1 MTLTLSLT
9 VLLLLALK
17 CSGFHLPL
25 NSISSKIS
33 KLKQIRYRCS
43 SPHAMCTVNNQ
54 KKQAASKKSI
64 LGSKLNSKAAI
75 QAVKTT
81 TLPTGRKSVTAKPI
95 PIKTTVKEVKVAKI
109 ISASDSISISS
120 SSKSVSNLPLLDEV
134 GDSGSNLE
142 SLVVDENFRT
152 ALKDFRKANAPK
164 KLVRAVADHSESGM
178 LDQNMTVH
186 AFRTLQRMN
195 RYYNMTFL
203 LLSIDLVYCESM
215 RFERYS
221 RW

>member
-1 MTLTLSLT
+1 MAVTLSLA
-9 VLLLLALK
+9 VFLLLALK
-17 CSGFHLPL
+17 CSGFLVLP
-25 NSISSKIS
+25 NSLSSKTLRLTD
-33 KLKQIRYRCS
+33 KHFRRA
-43 SPHAMCTVNNQ
+43 SPQAMCTGNNPN
-54 KKQAASKKSI
+54 KQVASKKSI

-81 TLPTGRKSVTAKPI
+81 TAPVGRKSVSTKSLAVKSS
-95 PIKTTVKEVKVAKI
+95 VKEVKVTKS

-120 SSKSVSNLPLLDEV
+120 SSKSVSLPLLDDV
-134 GDSGSNLE
+134 GDAGGNLE

-195 RYYNMTFL
+195 RYYN
-203 LLSIDLVYCESM
+203 
-215 RFERYS
+215 RN
-221 RW
+221 

>member
-1 MTLTLSLT
+1 
-9 VLLLLALK
+9 
-17 CSGFHLPL
+17 
-25 NSISSKIS
+25 
-33 KLKQIRYRCS
+33 
-43 SPHAMCTVNNQ
+43 MCAVNNQ

-75 QAVKTT
+75 QAVKTSS
-81 TLPTGRKSVTAKPI
+81 LPATRKSVTAKPV
-95 PIKTTVKEVKVAKI
+95 PAKNTVKEVKVAKI

-120 SSKSVSNLPLLDEV
+120 SSKSVSSLPLPDEV
-134 GDSGSNLE
+134 GDVGGNLE

-164 KLVRAVADHSESGM
+164 KLVRTVADHSESGM

-195 RYYNMTFL
+195 RYYNVKFFFCSSIKCIQKAECLNDTLDLPELQFTFEPSYL
-203 LLSIDLVYCESM
+203 AGTISVRIS
-215 RFERYS
+215 S
-221 RW
+221 RSGTSLWIV